1 MNDTS
6 KQAAA
11 LGAMAFLVAA
21 ALFVGVSAPVAVEDA
36 DRLQQIEDGADHIA
50 PVELAAEL
58 MAARGGVVL
67 VDVRPAEEF
76 AAWHLPSAVNMTVP
90 EVAGAAGA
98 RLCDGASLVVLCSNG
113 TTHPAQAWAELRR
126 QGRGNVRVLDGGLDA
141 FRLQI
146 LTPASLRGAPDE
158 AQSKAE
164 AAAFALV
171 SAFFLGDPR
180 PSPLQTW
187 ATDPPAL
194 AAPTVVSAR
203 WLHARLGAVAVVDV
217 REKAGDHA
225 ALHVPGALHVPV
237 ASLRAK
243 TGNTDLFLLPAERL
257 AERFGALGLTISTP
271 VVIVADE
278 KMQDATLAAL
288 AFLRCGHGALAILEG
303 GLLRWATERRP
314 LVAGVVPAPSPASYV
329 PRTDADD
336 FTIGVDELAA
346 RVRDGS
352 TTVLDVRPSDFF
364 RGEKSTE
371 ARPGHIP
378 GSVNRPYTGDVER
391 TADGLWFRP
400 RARLEADYAA
410 AGVPGDGPV
419 VVSCRTGHQASQSF
433 FVLRWLLGRQNLRWY
448 NGSWT
453 EWAMRSDLPAQ
464 IGDDKR
470 SER

>member
-1 MNDTS
+1 MNDTWR
-6 KQAAA
+6 QAAA

-21 ALFVGVSAPVAVEDA
+21 ALFVGVPAPRAVEDA
-36 DRLQQIEDGADHIA
+36 DRLQQIEDGADHIGA
-50 PVELAAEL
+50 GALAAEL
-58 MAARGGVVL
+58 MAACSDMAL
-67 VDVRPAEEF
+67 VDVRPAGEF
-76 AAWHLPSAVNMTVP
+76 EAWHLPSAVHMTVP
-90 EVAGAAGA
+90 EVVGATGA
-98 RLCDGASLVVLCSNG
+98 RVFDGARLVVLCSNG
-113 TTHPAQAWAELRR
+113 AAHPAQAWTELRR
-126 QGRGNVRVLDGGLDA
+126 QGRRNVRVLDGGLDA
-141 FRLQI
+141 FKLQM
-146 LTPASLRGAPDE
+146 LTPSSLRGAPDE

-171 SAFFLGDPR
+171 AAFFLGDPR
-180 PSPLQTW
+180 PNPRQTW

-194 AAPTVVSAR
+194 VVPTVVSAG

-217 REKAGDHA
+217 REKAADYA
-225 ALHVPGALHVPV
+225 ALHLPGALHVPV
-237 ASLRAK
+237 ASLRTR

-257 AERFGALGLTISTP
+257 AERFGELGLTTSTP

-314 LVAGVVPAPSPASYV
+314 LVSGVAPAPSPAAYV
-329 PRTDADD
+329 PRPDADD

-346 RVRDGS
+346 CVRDGRS
-352 TTVLDVRPSDFF
+352 TVLDVRPSDFF

-378 GSVNRPYTGDVER
+378 GAVNRPFTADVER
-391 TADGLWFRP
+391 TADGSWFRP
-400 RARLEADYAA
+400 RSRLEADYAA
-410 AGVPGDGPV
+410 AGVGRDEPV

-433 FVLRWLLGRQNLRWY
+433 FVLRWLLGRKNVRWY

-453 EWAMRSDLPAQ
+453 EWAARSDLPAQ
-464 IGDDKR
+464 TGDHASR
-470 SER
+470 